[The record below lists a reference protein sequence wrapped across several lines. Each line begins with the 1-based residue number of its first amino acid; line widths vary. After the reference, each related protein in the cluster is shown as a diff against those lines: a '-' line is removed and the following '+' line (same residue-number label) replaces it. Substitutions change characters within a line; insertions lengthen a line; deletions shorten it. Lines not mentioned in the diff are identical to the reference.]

1 MKFLNNIKL
10 GNNFALKGFTLITR
24 NIIMA
29 CYTAY
34 LASGETLLCKTIK
47 SSTIKRYL
55 SAAVELSTHANM
67 INPCL
72 DIMGKQST
80 YITNILKELKRW
92 ESMPNRKEPVTKK
105 MIEYIIRKGQ
115 SLYNKNPNNI
125 YTALADWLIVGQ
137 QAGFCRKE
145 WAQDRTYLQKHKD
158 IERNIDGSSA
168 AFILEDFQFKA
179 KGNKHLKKI
188 SSQDLK
194 KAYTVNIKWRFQKN
208 NDNGQIIT
216 YIKDNINKQH
226 CVVEACK
233 RIYKRAIT
241 LKIPQNKPIAVFL
254 QDKNGR
260 NKTSFIDDVHIKN
273 LLQEAAK
280 NEYNIQCKKE
290 LSAFTSHSIRVGAC
304 VLLHTQNISPEDI
317 KFRLRWRSDTFR
329 TYLRNNLQLAEKH
342 RNAIANA

>member
-1 MKFLNNIKL
+1 
-10 GNNFALKGFTLITR
+10 
-24 NIIMA
+24 MA

-55 SAAVELSTHANM
+55 DAAAELSTHAQM

-72 DIMGKQST
+72 DIMGNQSV

-92 ESMPNRKEPVTKK
+92 ESMPNRKEPVTKQ
-105 MIEYIIRKGQ
+105 MIEYIIKKGQ
-115 SLYNKNPNNI
+115 SLYNRNPNNI

-137 QAGFCRKE
+137 QAGFRRKE
-145 WAQDRTYLQKHKD
+145 WAQDRTHLHKNKD

-168 AFILEDFQFKA
+168 AFILDDFQFRA
-179 KGNKHLKKI
+179 KGDKRLKEF
-188 SSQDLK
+188 SLRDLK
-194 KAYTVNIKWRFQKN
+194 KSHTVNIKWRFQKN
-208 NDNGQIIT
+208 NDNGQVIT
-216 YIKDNINKQH
+216 YVIDNINKQH

-233 RIYKRAIT
+233 RIYKRAIS
-241 LKIPQNKPIAVFL
+241 LKIPQDRPIAVFT
-254 QDKNGR
+254 QEKMGR
-260 NKTSFIDDVHIKN
+260 NKTSYIDDIHIKN

-280 NEYNIQCKKE
+280 NEYNIHCKKE

-342 RNAIANA
+342 RDAIANA